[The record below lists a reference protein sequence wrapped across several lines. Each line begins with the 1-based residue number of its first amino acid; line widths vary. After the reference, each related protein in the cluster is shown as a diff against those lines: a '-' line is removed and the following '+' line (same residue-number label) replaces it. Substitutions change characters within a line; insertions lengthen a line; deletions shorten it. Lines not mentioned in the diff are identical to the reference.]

1 MKLDGCTTTRSSVLA
16 LLTVQN
22 AGAVLLMRAAR
33 AVPAESAFVTQ
44 TAVVMQ
50 EAIKGMLSIILLLAE
65 GGRLANTV
73 ENRGELLRM
82 GVPAILYLVQN
93 NLQYA
98 AISHLQ
104 PPVYAICY
112 QTKILW
118 AAVCSMALLNKQLS
132 KQQWAALL
140 LMMLG
145 VALVQGD
152 GSRQS
157 GGALGRAASPGAN
170 LGGELLGTAL
180 TLLAALCS
188 SLAGVSFQGLLQ
200 GSAASLW
207 TRNCQ
212 LAGYGFAAGLATLAA
227 SPDWRTVAS
236 AGFFHG
242 YTALTWTCI
251 AMNSCGGL
259 VVGMALKYADAIL
272 KDMAIGLSICVS
284 AVGAMLL
291 FGFVVN
297 SYFIIGSTFVI
308 YGTVLYTDSL
318 PAFSLFNPRRHPEP
332 CRPYLEVEATE
343 LGAAQARG

>member
-1 MKLDGCTTTRSSVLA
+1 MGADYSQAVLPRRESDRQHAATGPAPRARGRRQVALAAEDAAEVRVHLEQLVREPGLLLAVPDHPEELDDLLA
-16 LLTVQN
+16 LLADGLGRALEAPPA
-22 AGAVLLMRAAR
+22 AGPRR
-33 AVPAESAFVTQ
+33 
-44 TAVVMQ
+44 
-50 EAIKGMLSIILLLAE
+50 
-65 GGRLANTV
+65 
-73 ENRGELLRM
+73 LLR
-82 GVPAILYLVQN
+82 GRGLP
-93 NLQYA
+93 
-98 AISHLQ
+98 
-104 PPVYAICY
+104 
-112 QTKILW
+112 
-118 AAVCSMALLNKQLS
+118 LL
-132 KQQWAALL
+132 
-140 LMMLG
+140 G
-145 VALVQGD
+145 PRV
-152 GSRQS
+152 R
-157 GGALGRAASPGAN
+157 GALGRAASPGAN